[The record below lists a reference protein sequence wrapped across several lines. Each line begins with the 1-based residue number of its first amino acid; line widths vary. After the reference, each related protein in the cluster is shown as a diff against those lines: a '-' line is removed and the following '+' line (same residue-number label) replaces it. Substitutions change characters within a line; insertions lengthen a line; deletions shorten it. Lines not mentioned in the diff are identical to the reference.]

1 MQTILSN
8 NTLLHYKSVQSA
20 QSNKSVIPTNSMGVY
35 KNSSTSPLNE
45 EENMINGV
53 KKVEKSNFIIYPN
66 PTNGQ
71 VTIEYYLLP
80 NEIGE
85 IIIYD
90 MLGKELQT
98 IDLNND
104 ATRVTTILDFSKGV
118 YVAKFMVNNKLIE
131 VNKIVVE

>member
-20 QSNKSVIPTNSMGVY
+20 QSNKSVIPTNSLSVY

-45 EENMINGV
+45 EENMINGL

-66 PTNGQ
+66 PSSGQ
-71 VTIEYYLLP
+71 ITIDFKLLP
-80 NEIGE
+80 TEIGVL
-85 IIIYD
+85 IICD
-90 MLGKELQT
+90 VLGKELQRL
-98 IDLNND
+98 DLSAN
-104 ATRVTTILDFSKGV
+104 ASRMTTILNYSKGIYIGKIV
-118 YVAKFMVNNKLIE
+118 VNNKLIE